1 MAVTTSSRASAA
13 ARLGVVVVCAL
24 ALSSII
30 MVSEML
36 FIQPSPH
43 QLVGHVANG
52 FLSPASTASATYA
65 ALPASSG
72 MPSMAMM
79 GLAVSG
85 VLALVG
91 RAKRV
96 GRTAR
101 QAAAA
106 STPASKSARRKSSR
120 DVSQPGDDYDAPK
133 ELDDESVDEV
143 MNGATP
149 TLDSVHSP
157 DDIRKMSIPQL
168 KDLCDDT
175 RRFLVRSV
183 SQTGGHLGSNLGV
196 VELTA
201 ALHNVFN
208 TPYDKLLSGMSAIRQ
223 GGGLSGFTKRTES
236 PYDPFGA
243 GHSGTAMSAATGFA
257 MARDHKKRVHDE
269 AVQEGQQ
276 GVPPLSPEDDYT
288 VVSVVGDGAITGG
301 MAYEA
306 MNHAGWLKLRKFLVI
321 LNDNGQVSL
330 PTAYN
335 EVHTPVLSSPSFQDA
350 RNTLK
355 LAVKALCP
363 PQLADSLGRIEEYG
377 RGLLSSYS
385 RGTMFEE
392 LGFYYVGPVDGHN
405 LDTLVTVL
413 KNLKQSMDEGKITK
427 PVLLHVKTEKGHGYK
442 PAEVALDKLHGVTQF
457 DVKTGK
463 KEAPKKAVKEV
474 KPEPAAAEAPKKMA
488 YTDVFAKALIA
499 AAERDSRI
507 VAITAAMPGGTGL
520 HHFEKRFG
528 LDRMFDVGICEQHAV
543 TMAAGMAAEGLVP
556 YAAIYSSFMQR
567 AIDQMVHD
575 VALQKLP
582 VRFVLDRAGFVGAD
596 GPTHHGQFDL
606 AMLGCV
612 PDMKICA
619 PGDEAELSNMIYT
632 MSKLDDGPS
641 AVRFPRG
648 SGEGVPIPVVPEFLE
663 PGKGRVVKVIS
674 ARGVGII
681 IGVLVSQDL
690 GARLSEC
697 KKAAQALSE
706 KYGHH
711 VTVADARWMKPLDE
725 SMICA
730 LAKGHDV
737 MVTVEEG
744 SIGGFGSHV
753 LELLADKG
761 LLGDG
766 KLQVGTIHIPDK
778 WYQADT
784 PENQLEKAGITP
796 EAIVQKHNHDI
807 TAASGRAEDQG
818 IGSVGRGA
826 LRGALPERLTVRLV
840 DAPLE
845 LCRIVLAPIVKV
857 GEEKKKIPGNLKG
870 LSIGLEEDIV
880 PHKQVMQD
888 TVMECVTYLPQK
900 TSVYAAWLGLLVR
913 PHRVFV
919 TELVDRAAELLGDC
933 SSVLAMKIL
942 MRFLVELANCRC
954 VLFDSVLAVIQELVE
969 LRNSEEVHNKEMP
982 VYAALHGLLVISSA
996 LYKDNKEAVDAIIG
1010 IAEEMK
1016 KGRAERR
1023 SKLASC
1029 VAASSEFVQEDDFD
1043 RLVGAVVS
1051 MRDQVWRAEES
1062 KESPVLLRPYEMAGL
1077 APKLAVESTR
1087 AHAGSAD
1094 Y

>member
-1 MAVTTSSRASAA
+1 MSDLRSVLALYFAPTRSKTKESVHFFVDQAVEFVARDAEPPLTSVVALLEEDDSLEDFFFKRIVPQKNGDLRCPCRWYSKKEDGDHYEEVIGMRTVTSNKKLYRFGDSYQCFPRPSAA
-13 ARLGVVVVCAL
+13 TRLGVVVVCAL

-43 QLVGHVANG
+43 QLIGHVANG
-52 FLSPASTASATYA
+52 FLTPASTASATYA

-72 MPSMAMM
+72 IPSMAMM
-79 GLAVSG
+79 GLVVSG

-106 STPASKSARRKSSR
+106 ASTPAPSARRKSSR
-120 DVSQPGDDYDAPK
+120 DVSQPGDDYDAPR

-208 TPYDKLLSGMSAIRQ
+208 TPYDKLIWDVSHQAYPHKIFTGRRDRMSTLRQ

-257 MARDHKKRVHDE
+257 VARDHKKRVHDE

-335 EVHTPVLSSPSFQDA
+335 EVHTPVGALSETLSKMGGMDSSVPDAVSKVLSSPSFQDA

-463 KEAPKKAVKEV
+463 KEAPKKTVKEV
-474 KPEPAAAEAPKKMA
+474 KPEPAAAAPKKMA

-663 PGKGRVVKVIS
+663 PGKGRVVKEYDGKEEEPSI
-674 ARGVGII
+674 
-681 IGVLVSQDL
+681 VLLSL

-766 KLQVGTIHIPDK
+766 KLQ
-778 WYQADT
+778 
-784 PENQLEKAGITP
+784 
-796 EAIVQKHNHDI
+796 
-807 TAASGRAEDQG
+807 
-818 IGSVGRGA
+818 
-826 LRGALPERLTVRLV
+826 
-840 DAPLE
+840 
-845 LCRIVLAPIVKV
+845 
-857 GEEKKKIPGNLKG
+857 
-870 LSIGLEEDIV
+870 
-880 PHKQVMQD
+880 
-888 TVMECVTYLPQK
+888 
-900 TSVYAAWLGLLVR
+900 
-913 PHRVFV
+913 
-919 TELVDRAAELLGDC
+919 
-933 SSVLAMKIL
+933 
-942 MRFLVELANCRC
+942 
-954 VLFDSVLAVIQELVE
+954 
-969 LRNSEEVHNKEMP
+969 
-982 VYAALHGLLVISSA
+982 
-996 LYKDNKEAVDAIIG
+996 
-1010 IAEEMK
+1010 
-1016 KGRAERR
+1016 
-1023 SKLASC
+1023 
-1029 VAASSEFVQEDDFD
+1029 
-1043 RLVGAVVS
+1043 
-1051 MRDQVWRAEES
+1051 
-1062 KESPVLLRPYEMAGL
+1062 
-1077 APKLAVESTR
+1077 
-1087 AHAGSAD
+1087 
-1094 Y
+1094 